1 MALGT
6 NKYTLLEFA
15 KRTDETGKQQS
26 IAELLQQKNSILDD
40 IVFKESNL
48 ATGERTS
55 IRTGLPQA
63 YWRAHNEGVPPSS
76 STTAQNTFPI
86 KMLEIWQQ
94 NDSGLMELGG
104 DLSQARLNEL
114 IPLTEGINQE
124 FASNYFY
131 GDVNVDERRFS
142 GLASTYN
149 SLSGDI
155 SRNVI
160 DGGGTGGDNASI
172 YLVNHGINSIYCA
185 FPKGSKA
192 GIQHD
197 DFGLQTSEVNGKLQQ
212 VYRECLKFSATLA
225 IKDWRHAA
233 RICNIDVSNLAGGSA
248 ADLFELM
255 IKAVHNIE
263 QTDNAVFY
271 MNRTLLT
278 YLDIQA
284 RSDVQNGGQLSYD
297 NVDGQAVT
305 RFRGIPVKRVD
316 ALLENETAVS

>member
-15 KRTDETGKQQS
+15 KRTDEKGKQQA
-26 IAELLQQKNSILDD
+26 IAELLMQKNSILDD
-40 IVFKESNL
+40 IVFKEANL
-48 ATGERTS
+48 STGERVA

-86 KMLEIWQQ
+86 KELQIWGQ

-104 DLSQARLNEL
+104 DLNQARLNEL
-114 IPLTEGINQE
+114 IALTEGINQA
-124 FASNYFY
+124 FATNYFY
-131 GDVNVDERRFS
+131 GDVNVDEKRFS
-142 GLASTYN
+142 GLAATYN

-160 DGGGTGGDNASI
+160 DGGGAGGDNASI
-172 YLVNHGINSIYCA
+172 YLVNHGQNTVYCA
-185 FPKGSKA
+185 FPKGSRA

-197 DFGLQTSEVNGKLQQ
+197 DLGLQTSEVGGLQK
-212 VYRECLKFSATLA
+212 VYRECLQFSATLA
-225 IKDWRHAA
+225 IKDWRHAV
-233 RICNIDVSNLAGGSA
+233 RICNIDVSDLAGGSP

-297 NVDGQAVT
+297 NVDGRVIT

-316 ALLENETAVS
+316 ALLLNETAVS